1 MVIPIKFTIPS
12 IKHLKGTI
20 FLRDTVTRIFLID
33 NNPFQSTRC
42 IPSSPILGN
51 SRAQIT
57 TQYKPNS
64 ITTIWTLHIIIM
76 TMKNNNKC
84 ITAWPS
90 NRILS
95 QTTMKL
101 MCLRTIQSVVL
112 NLRLLKT
119 IPGKHPTDKTTTI
132 AVITLKTKSLA
143 RSMMM
148 MMAKSK
154 MPMKLIRTT
163 MRWLVAFK
171 IRLTYKTSSSRSS
184 VTQTSNISKMYWI
197 KMSRRRLEK
206 SIEN

>member
-64 ITTIWTLHIIIM
+64 ITTIWTLHIIIT
-76 TMKNNNKC
+76 TMKNNSSY
-84 ITAWPS
+84 ITAWLS

-101 MCLRTIQSVVL
+101 MCLRTIQSVAL

-119 IPGKHPTDKTTTI
+119 IPGEHPTDKTTTI

-154 MPMKLIRTT
+154 MPMKWIRTT

-184 VTQTSNISKMYWI
+184 VTQTLNISKMYWI

>member
-64 ITTIWTLHIIIM
+64 ITTIWTLHIIIT
-76 TMKNNNKC
+76 TMKNNSSY
-84 ITAWPS
+84 ITAWLS

-112 NLRLLKT
+112 SLRLPKT
-119 IPGKHPTDKTTTI
+119 IPGGHPTDKTTTI

-154 MPMKLIRTT
+154 MPMKWIRTT

-171 IRLTYKTSSSRSS
+171 IRLKYKTSSSRSS

>member
-42 IPSSPILGN
+42 IPSCPILGN

-64 ITTIWTLHIIIM
+64 ITTIWILHIIIM
-76 TMKNNNKC
+76 TMKNNSSC

-90 NRILS
+90 NRTLS

-119 IPGKHPTDKTTTI
+119 IPGEHPTDKTTTI

-154 MPMKLIRTT
+154 MPMKWIRTT